1 MGIDPLSLIGGGA
14 SLIGGLVS
22 GIIGAGQKRKGRK
35 MLREIGDGP
44 QYEIP
49 DEITNAAATG
59 LPSEQY
65 NQAMKNIQRQQM
77 FALSKAQDR
86 RGGLGALGGIQ
97 QTSNDAMGQLDA
109 QNAQARQQNQ
119 RVLAGY
125 RDKAFDWNKK
135 RPYEQ
140 KYQYGMSLLGTG
152 NQNVA
157 SGIDQGIT
165 GAGYIGLGLLGGKKK
180 KDSLS
185 ADGMYGSNPDYDYFQ
200 PQ

>member
-1 MGIDPLSLIGGGA
+1 MPVDPMSLIGGGA
-14 SLIGGLVS
+14 QLLGGLVS
-22 GIIGAGQKRKGRK
+22 GLIGAGQKRKGRNLLK
-35 MLREIGDGP
+35 QIGDGP
-44 QYEIP
+44 EYTIP

-86 RGGLGALGGIQ
+86 RGGLAALGGIQ
-97 QTSNDAMGQLDA
+97 QTANDASLNLDVA
-109 QNAQARQQNQ
+109 NAQARQQNQ

-140 KYQYGMSLLGTG
+140 KYNYGMSLLGSG

-157 SGIDQGIT
+157 NGIDQGIS
-165 GAGYIGLGLLGGKKK
+165 GAGYIASSLFGGNARKNNY
-180 KDSLS
+180 SQ
-185 ADGMYGSNPDYDYFQ
+185 AMIQGV
-200 PQ
+200 